1 MNIPPVN
8 DQWIKKNRLKMSWGP
23 IGIQKAS
30 SAPPKICCYTTHVN
44 QTQNI
49 LKICGI
55 SPTAKTV
62 LKHLPDTNFTISSLS
77 QGFNGTAVVHPD
89 VKIYR
94 CHQTSVFWLI
104 LHGKFCNY
112 MGRGFICIQCILY
125 MYVCLMR
132 HLILLIIVI

>member
-1 MNIPPVN
+1 
-8 DQWIKKNRLKMSWGP
+8 MSWGS

-30 SAPPKICCYTTHVN
+30 SAPPKISCYTTHVN
-44 QTQNI
+44 QFTQDI

-62 LKHLPDTNFTISSLS
+62 LKYLPASDTSFTISSLS
-77 QGFNGTAVVHPD
+77 QGLNVVHPD

-112 MGRGFICIQCILY
+112 MGREFIY
-125 MYVCLMR
+125 MYICLMR
-132 HLILLIIVI
+132 HLILLIIVILIILS